1 MKVLITGSAGFIGH
15 HLVLKLIKEGH
26 TVVGLDS
33 LNDYYDVNLKYARLN
48 KQGIDYRVLNYGE
61 QVPSTQLNSYSFYH
75 ADLSDQ
81 KLLDKIFKENL
92 FDVVCNLAAQ
102 AGVRYSIDNPHA

>member
-81 KLLDKIFKENL
+81 KLLEVSDQIGLHDKKNRNL
-92 FDVVCNLAAQ
+92 VEWMGLA
-102 AGVRYSIDNPHA
+102 PHN